1 MPFIPHTEAD
11 VQTMLAEIGAPD
23 LEALFDEIPDHL
35 RNGALND
42 VPEGMSEMDMLA
54 LMSERADQDGG
65 YTCFL
70 GAGSY
75 DHHIPA
81 AVWDI
86 TTRGEFMTAYTP
98 YQAEASQGTLQLIYE
113 YQSMMAALTGMDVSN
128 ASVYDGASGM
138 AEAILMAIRANRKNK
153 TGRILVADSV
163 HPHYTRASRN
173 IVRNQSIELH
183 MLPVGADGVVDPE
196 HAARVTGDDDL
207 PAALVIQQ
215 PNFYGRLEAVDAL
228 TDWAHHHNALV
239 IAVVNPMSLGVLKP
253 PGEWGNNGADIV
265 CGDGQPFGVP
275 MASGGPSFGFICCRS
290 ALVRQMPGRIIGR
303 TVDLDGADGF
313 ALTLQAREQHIR
325 RGKATS
331 NICTNQGLLVTA
343 GTIYMSL
350 AGPQGLRETATRC
363 HTNMNLLRVRL
374 LEIDGVEAL
383 FGGAHFHEFGIRLP
397 VRASLVV
404 EGMMDRS
411 ILPGLCLGDFS
422 ADTLADADDVLL
434 VAVTEKRTE
443 AEIEG
448 YACALSEVI
457 AAARKGAA

>member
-163 HPHYTRASRN
+163 HPRAAILFAIR
-173 IVRNQSIELH
+173 
-183 MLPVGADGVVDPE
+183 
-196 HAARVTGDDDL
+196 
-207 PAALVIQQ
+207 ALSCTCC
-215 PNFYGRLEAVDAL
+215 R
-228 TDWAHHHNALV
+228 WA
-239 IAVVNPMSLGVLKP
+239 
-253 PGEWGNNGADIV
+253 
-265 CGDGQPFGVP
+265 P
-275 MASGGPSFGFICCRS
+275 MAS
-290 ALVRQMPGRIIGR
+290 
-303 TVDLDGADGF
+303 
-313 ALTLQAREQHIR
+313 LTLNMPRE
-325 RGKATS
+325 
-331 NICTNQGLLVTA
+331 
-343 GTIYMSL
+343 
-350 AGPQGLRETATRC
+350 
-363 HTNMNLLRVRL
+363 
-374 LEIDGVEAL
+374 
-383 FGGAHFHEFGIRLP
+383 
-397 VRASLVV
+397 
-404 EGMMDRS
+404 
-411 ILPGLCLGDFS
+411 
-422 ADTLADADDVLL
+422 
-434 VAVTEKRTE
+434 
-443 AEIEG
+443 
-448 YACALSEVI
+448 
-457 AAARKGAA
+457 